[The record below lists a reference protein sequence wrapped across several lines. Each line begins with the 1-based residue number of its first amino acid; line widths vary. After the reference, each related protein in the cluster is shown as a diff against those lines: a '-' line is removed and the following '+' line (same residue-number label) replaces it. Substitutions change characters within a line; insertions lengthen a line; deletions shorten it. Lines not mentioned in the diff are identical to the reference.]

1 MGRAWGSSFEDEFYE
16 LKVAG
21 LTRKLPKVK
30 INDKLAIASFVM
42 LGDTELVERC
52 GDALFYQIET
62 FCKLD
67 ITKRDI
73 DIIVVPEAKGI
84 ALAHCI
90 SNHMSVDYVVARK
103 SVKGYMSNPMIEK
116 VQSITTIGAQT
127 LVLDSCDVEKLK
139 GKKICIV
146 DDVVSTGGSIMG
158 LQEMLEKI
166 DCKVVCKA
174 TVLLEEA
181 GYDKDDLIYLA
192 KLPIFRL
199 GNQDE
204 Q

>member
-1 MGRAWGSSFEDEFYE
+1 MAWGNSFKDEFYE

-42 LGDTELVERC
+42 LGDTDLIEKC
-52 GDALFYQIET
+52 ADALFYQLDT
-62 FCKLD
+62 RKL
-67 ITKRDI
+67 DI

-103 SVKGYMSNPMIEK
+103 GVKGYMTDPMIEK

-127 LVLDSCDVEKLK
+127 LVLDKCDVDKLE
-139 GKKICIV
+139 GKNVCIV
-146 DDVVSTGGSIMG
+146 DDVVSTGGSIVG
-158 LQEMLEKI
+158 LQKILEKI
-166 DCKVVCKA
+166 NCTVVCKA
-174 TVLLEEA
+174 TVLLEVA

-204 Q
+204 

>member
-1 MGRAWGSSFEDEFYE
+1 MTWGDAFKNEFYE
-16 LKVAG
+16 LNVAG

-42 LGDTELVERC
+42 LGDTDLIEKC
-52 GDALFYQIET
+52 ADALFYQLDT
-62 FCKLD
+62 RKL
-67 ITKRDI
+67 DI

-84 ALAHCI
+84 ALAHCV

-103 SVKGYMSNPMIEK
+103 SVKGYMSDPMVEK

-146 DDVVSTGGSIMG
+146 DDVVSTGGSIVG

>member
-42 LGDTELVERC
+42 LGDTDLIEKC
-52 GDALFYQIET
+52 ADALFYQ
-62 FCKLD
+62 LD
-67 ITKRDI
+67 IRKLDI

-103 SVKGYMSNPMIEK
+103 SVKGYMSDPMVEK

>member
-1 MGRAWGSSFEDEFYE
+1 MAWGNSFKDEFYE

-42 LGDTELVERC
+42 LGDTDLIEKCADE
-52 GDALFYQIET
+52 LFYQLDT
-62 FCKLD
+62 RKL
-67 ITKRDI
+67 DI

-103 SVKGYMSNPMIEK
+103 GVKGYMTDPMIEK

-127 LVLDSCDVEKLK
+127 LVLDKCDVDKLE
-139 GKKICIV
+139 GKNVCIV
-146 DDVVSTGGSIMG
+146 DDVVSTGGSIVG
-158 LQEMLEKI
+158 LQKILEKI
-166 DCKVVCKA
+166 NCTVVCKA

-204 Q
+204 

>member
-1 MGRAWGSSFEDEFYE
+1 MVWGKSFKDEFYE

-42 LGDTELVERC
+42 LGDTDLIEKC
-52 GDALFYQIET
+52 ADALFYQ
-62 FCKLD
+62 LD
-67 ITKRDI
+67 IRKLDI

-84 ALAHCI
+84 ALAHCV

-103 SVKGYMSNPMIEK
+103 GVKGYMTDPMVEK

-127 LVLDSCDVEKLK
+127 LVLDKCDVEKLD
-139 GKKICIV
+139 GKNVCIV
-146 DDVVSTGGSIMG
+146 DDVVSTGGSIVG
-158 LQEMLEKI
+158 LQKILEKI
-166 DCKVVCKA
+166 NCQVVCKA

-181 GYDKDDLIYLA
+181 GYDKDDLVYLA

-204 Q
+204 

>member
-1 MGRAWGSSFEDEFYE
+1 MVWGKSFKDEFYE

-42 LGDTELVERC
+42 LGDTDLIEKC
-52 GDALFYQIET
+52 ADALFYQ
-62 FCKLD
+62 LD
-67 ITKRDI
+67 IRKLDI

-90 SNHMSVDYVVARK
+90 SKHMSVDYVVARK
-103 SVKGYMSNPMIEK
+103 GVKGYMTDPMIEK

-127 LVLDSCDVEKLK
+127 LVLDKCDVEKLE
-139 GKKICIV
+139 GKKVCII
-146 DDVVSTGGSIMG
+146 DDVVSTGGSIVG
-158 LQEMLEKI
+158 LQKILEKI
-166 DCKVVCKA
+166 NCQVVCKA
-174 TVLLEEA
+174 AVLLEEA

>member
-1 MGRAWGSSFEDEFYE
+1 MGRIWGSSFKDEFYE

-42 LGDTELVERC
+42 LGDTDLIEKC
-52 GDALFYQIET
+52 ADALFYQLDSR
-62 FCKLD
+62 KL
-67 ITKRDI
+67 DI

-127 LVLDSCDVEKLK
+127 LVLDKCDVEKLQ
-139 GKKICIV
+139 GKKICII
-146 DDVVSTGGSIMG
+146 DDVVSTGGSLIG
-158 LQEMLEKI
+158 LENMLNKL
-166 DCKVVCKA
+166 DCEVVCKA
-174 TVLLEEA
+174 AVLLEEA

-192 KLPIFRL
+192 KLPIFQL

>member
-1 MGRAWGSSFEDEFYE
+1 MAWGNSFKDEFYE

-42 LGDTELVERC
+42 LGDTELIEKC
-52 GDALFYQIET
+52 ADALFYQLDT
-62 FCKLD
+62 RKL
-67 ITKRDI
+67 DI

-103 SVKGYMSNPMIEK
+103 GVKGYMTDPMIEK

-127 LVLDSCDVEKLK
+127 LVLDKCDVDKLE
-139 GKKICIV
+139 GKNVCIV
-146 DDVVSTGGSIMG
+146 DDVVSTGGSIVG
-158 LQEMLEKI
+158 LQKILEKI
-166 DCKVVCKA
+166 NCTVVCKA